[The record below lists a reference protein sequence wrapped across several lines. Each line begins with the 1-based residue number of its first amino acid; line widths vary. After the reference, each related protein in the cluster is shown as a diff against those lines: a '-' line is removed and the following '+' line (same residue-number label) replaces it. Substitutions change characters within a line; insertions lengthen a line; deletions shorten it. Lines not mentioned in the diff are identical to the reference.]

1 MFFVFADLVCLN
13 ETLTSKT
20 EPEKSSSCEV
30 NKRNIK
36 IDSVFIY
43 KPTENFSRQLL
54 FEALTVLKV
63 SLALHFSNF
72 VSSTRVA
79 AAA

>member
-1 MFFVFADLVCLN
+1 MISILADRPSDKKNQTLMTESERSYLVVKGWIKEIGFF
-13 ETLTSKT
+13 
-20 EPEKSSSCEV
+20 
-30 NKRNIK
+30 
-36 IDSVFIY
+36 FIY

-54 FEALTVLKV
+54 FEALTVLKE

>member
-1 MFFVFADLVCLN
+1 MD
-13 ETLTSKT
+13 
-20 EPEKSSSCEV
+20 
-30 NKRNIK
+30 
-36 IDSVFIY
+36 IY
-43 KPTENFSRQLL
+43 LPTENFSRQLL
-54 FEALTVLKV
+54 FKALAVLKE